1 MILWWP
7 GRVLCCTCTVGCVL
21 SVIKNENVM
30 SEEEG
35 ACRR

>member
-1 MILWWP
+1 MMLLWA
-7 GRVLCCTCTVGCVL
+7 GLVLCYTCTVGCVL